1 MLVCLSCRELPTKE
15 FSCKNSL
22 SVYNF
27 LLETIC
33 LYMIRPLHLQL
44 KCQVS
49 FFSQYTIDHYCLC
62 CWVKNIWGRFFFK
75 KTQQQSITDVL
86 QQKIFRLP
94 KISFFNGRILP
105 MGKNSRCCCS
115 MRTWQHLSWKKIPQI
130 FQAQKIKYLVQIFYF
145 VSQFMINAHL
155 FVADVVVALIQL
167 GNLRQN

>member
-62 CWVKNIWGRFFFK
+62 CWVKNIWGRFFSRK
-75 KTQQQSITDVL
+75 H
-86 QQKIFRLP
+86 
-94 KISFFNGRILP
+94 
-105 MGKNSRCCCS
+105 NSRAS
-115 MRTWQHLSWKKIPQI
+115 QMFYNR
-130 FQAQKIKYLVQIFYF
+130 KYLGYLRFPFLMGAYYLWVKI
-145 VSQFMINAHL
+145 VGA
-155 FVADVVVALIQL
+155 VVVWEHGNICL
-167 GNLRQN
+167 GKKSHRSFRPKK